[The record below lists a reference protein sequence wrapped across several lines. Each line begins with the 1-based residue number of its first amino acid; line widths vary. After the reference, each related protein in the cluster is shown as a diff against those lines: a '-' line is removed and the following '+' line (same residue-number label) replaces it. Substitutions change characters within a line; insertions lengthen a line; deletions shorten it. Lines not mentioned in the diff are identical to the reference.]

1 MRGIS
6 GIRTF
11 PTMGRSVE
19 HNGNKLSGD
28 LHGTDEQ
35 LELYAL
41 GRLPESDLP
50 LLEEHLIVCATCQEK
65 LDGIGDFALGMQEAA
80 APAATPQ
87 TDWFGR
93 RLVAGLPSLIRRP
106 AFSMALAFAALVIVI
121 GIFSNGRTQFAP
133 SASLQLTA
141 TRGDM
146 PLTVPARE
154 YDITLA
160 DGPREGGP
168 FRIEVLNAAG
178 MALWSGLRAS
188 SPAGVQVNVT
198 QRLSQGDYF
207 VRLYSPSG
215 KMLREYGFRVRP

>member
-11 PTMGRSVE
+11 PTMGRCVE
-19 HNGNKLSGD
+19 HNGIKLSGD
-28 LHGTDEQ
+28 LHGTDEK

-50 LLEEHLIVCATCQEK
+50 LLEEHLIVCTTCQEK
-65 LDGIGDFALGMQEAA
+65 LDGIGDFALGMREAA
-80 APAATPQ
+80 VAAPQ

-93 RLVAGLPSLIRRP
+93 RFASGLRSLIRRP
-106 AFSMALAFAALVIVI
+106 AFSMALAFAALVVVI
-121 GIFSNGRTQFAP
+121 GIFSSGRTQFAP

-146 PLTVPARE
+146 PITVPARE

-160 DGPREGGP
+160 DGPRDGE
-168 FRIEVLNAAG
+168 R
-178 MALWSGLRAS
+178 
-188 SPAGVQVNVT
+188 
-198 QRLSQGDYF
+198 
-207 VRLYSPSG
+207 
-215 KMLREYGFRVRP
+215 